1 MRLRLRS
8 EQIGPVANTINEE
21 AAIQPTH
28 EHATEHLQKGGQPS
42 GIRNRGMR
50 GCLSADNGR
59 DPSSQCRRGPPLVEI
74 FLVILFSLQEDH
86 VGMESMLTSALSSI
100 ATSGESAIGFLV
112 LLVHPHLNC

>member
-1 MRLRLRS
+1 M
-8 EQIGPVANTINEE
+8 
-21 AAIQPTH
+21 
-28 EHATEHLQKGGQPS
+28 
-42 GIRNRGMR
+42 
-50 GCLSADNGR
+50 
-59 DPSSQCRRGPPLVEI
+59 EI